1 VGTESTNEAVGRVMD
16 QPAGSGVW
24 LRLDDAGVVSG
35 ADGAAAD
42 LLGCRERDLIGKPFV
57 VFVGKP
63 LRRPL
68 FAALRDARVR
78 RVRGQ
83 LHGALVSRDP
93 VRLRAAISLIPDGD
107 GIEVAISDV
116 ERVIDPDRLHER
128 LRRVSER
135 QRALAETLDAVTRP
149 SPVALPDLDVGTE
162 PKLDDAAATTPIMHD
177 WRLLPSG
184 ELLLFGIVAHGQ
196 SALHVELVR
205 SIGEIVRALALTG
218 TPRQELFARIERLCG
233 LRGAGPMAS
242 AVLAYV
248 SPDGGRAS
256 VIAAGGASPLVRR
269 VGGSVERLD
278 AYGPALGS
286 EPGQA
291 SSFDRVPLAVGDTL
305 VLAVEPT
312 EAAEPSARSEQ
323 FARRLAALGPPRM
336 GATALARQL
345 IDPAAPT
352 GVAAV
357 LCVIRAS
364 VGVEP
369 GSPGGQVTIRLVKD
383 ELRDAARSREQ
394 LSSWLGHRAV
404 RPETIERA
412 TIVIS
417 ELVTNAV
424 AAASD
429 RAELKVSV
437 ARGDV
442 LIEVTDDGSTWH
454 PEAAISPGS
463 DGGHGLRVASAL
475 SEELHVAASAAGTV
489 IRARVGA
496 RPMR

>member
-1 VGTESTNEAVGRVMD
+1 MGTESTNQAVGRVIE
-16 QPAGSGVW
+16 QPAGSGAR
-24 LRLDDAGVVSG
+24 LRLDDAGVVSE

-63 LRRPL
+63 LRRSL
-68 FAALRDARVR
+68 FVALRDARVR
-78 RVRGQ
+78 RVEGR
-83 LHGALVSRDP
+83 LHGALLSRDP

-107 GIEVAISDV
+107 GIEVTISNV
-116 ERVIDPDRLHER
+116 ERAIDPDRLFER

-149 SPVALPDLDVGTE
+149 RPAALPELDVGTE
-162 PKLDDAAATTPIMHD
+162 PRLDDAAATTSIMHD

-184 ELLLFGIVAHGQ
+184 ELLMFVVAAHGR
-196 SALHVELVR
+196 SALHAELVR

-218 TPRQELFARIERLCG
+218 TPSHELFARIERLCG

-242 AVLAYV
+242 AALAYA
-248 SPDGGRAS
+248 SPDGSRAS

-269 VGGSVERLD
+269 VAGSVERV
-278 AYGPALGS
+278 ASYGPALGS
-286 EPGQA
+286 GPGQA
-291 SSFDRVPLAVGDTL
+291 SSFDRVLLAVGDTL
-305 VLAVEPT
+305 VLCVEPS
-312 EAAEPSARSEQ
+312 EAPEPSARSER
-323 FARRLAALGPPRM
+323 FARRLASLGPRRI
-336 GATALARQL
+336 GAAAMARQL
-345 IDPAAPT
+345 LDPGTPDGA
-352 GVAAV
+352 VAV
-357 LCVIRAS
+357 LCAIRGS
-364 VGVEP
+364 VAVEP
-369 GSPGGQVTIRLVKD
+369 DSPGEQVTIRLVKD

-394 LSSWLGHRAV
+394 LSSWLERRAV
-404 RPETIERA
+404 RAETIERA
-412 TIVIS
+412 AIVIS

-429 RAELKVSV
+429 RAELTVS
-437 ARGDV
+437 ASRGSV

-475 SEELHVAASAAGTV
+475 CEELHVASSAAGTV